1 MGGPQPALCLHVS
14 AESLSCGP
22 PSCDFVCDCVSL
34 GPCVPT
40 PVPCTNAALTAPS
53 TPACETASV
62 LTANPLSW
70 LNSRLWAVE
79 NGCLVVGGGSG
90 GNAHRQTGSI
100 APCKMQQATTHAQL
114 PRLGADLGLIHSS
127 LLATGPLHIASP
139 HACRLPLEEPCPSVA
154 QSLFSLSSHPWASQQ
169 VAKILLCDEVGV
181 VLPGPLSVP
190 VPGVVLG
197 RCWLSE

>member
-79 NGCLVVGGGSG
+79 NGCLVVGGVVGECTQTDG
-90 GNAHRQTGSI
+90 EHCPLQNAAGHHPRS
-100 APCKMQQATTHAQL
+100 APQA
-114 PRLGADLGLIHSS
+114 GY
-127 LLATGPLHIASP
+127 
-139 HACRLPLEEPCPSVA
+139 
-154 QSLFSLSSHPWASQQ
+154 
-169 VAKILLCDEVGV
+169 
-181 VLPGPLSVP
+181 
-190 VPGVVLG
+190 
-197 RCWLSE
+197 